1 MKTEQQFINESNAYL
16 RLLSK
21 DSGISTESLGGLW
34 DSCVKQ
40 IESKHGKESRK
51 TESFWREVKENFDK
65 RMLEIDMMEAKYNMD
80 NKQKLRK
87 EIESFLDNMVND
99 NYDRAKQGMPGLVNS
114 KIKEMVA
121 ARREDFMKELGNKAQ
136 RKAKEA

>member
-21 DSGISTESLGGLW
+21 DSGISTKSLSELW

-40 IESKHGKESRK
+40 TESKHGKESRK

-65 RMLEIDMMEAKYNMD
+65 RMLDIDMMEAKYIMD

-87 EIESFLDNMVND
+87 EIESFLDNMAND
-99 NYDRAKQGMPGLVNS
+99 NYAGAKQGMPGLVTS
-114 KIKEMVA
+114 KIKEMVD
-121 ARREDFMKELGNKAQ
+121 ARREDFMKELGNRAKT
-136 RKAKEA
+136 KAKEA